1 MSVFIAVEKQGWVRR
16 TVPLVCKYWHELYRS
31 QDASPLHET
40 LELNFRK
47 EVERASAREW
57 GQEEDDEDWALRHPG
72 YASRLISWAADY
84 PIHGSRVISWAERRA
99 GSVRKLHFEGGFRG
113 AFEDFSPWDLG
124 RLVTLTGPSL
134 VELRIG
140 RWGFEELRKKR
151 FWKSLRDPVVPA
163 RQLRF
168 LVVNDDDG
176 VSESDVEPLGQLAGS
191 LEELVLKTAFSN
203 YHVVAHFSHFF
214 SPPALSFQLR
224 ARPSAFPS
232 LFRAANG
239 LSPPSLASAARRA
252 TS

>member
-1 MSVFIAVEKQGWVRR
+1 MSVFIAVEDQGWVRR

-72 YASRLISWAADY
+72 YASRVISWAAGY

-113 AFEDFSPWDLG
+113 AFEDFSPWYLG

-140 RWGFEELRKKR
+140 RWGFEELRR
-151 FWKSLRDPVVPA
+151 SLRSEVA
-163 RQLRF
+163 RKRP
-168 LVVNDDDG
+168 
-176 VSESDVEPLGQLAGS
+176 ERRSDL
-191 LEELVLKTAFSN
+191 
-203 YHVVAHFSHFF
+203 
-214 SPPALSFQLR
+214 
-224 ARPSAFPS
+224 
-232 LFRAANG
+232 
-239 LSPPSLASAARRA
+239 
-252 TS
+252 

>member
-1 MSVFIAVEKQGWVRR
+1 MSSTTKRIGSTKKNLVLSPSPSLSFPLSDPSSDAREPVSCLQRGRKRKTAKTTCALRGSIERWPKRSAPASSPRRSTTARRPSTKELLVSVFIAVEDQGWVRR

-72 YASRLISWAADY
+72 YASRVISWAADY

-99 GSVRKLHFEGGFRG
+99 GSKLHFEGGFRG
-113 AFEDFSPWDLG
+113 AFEDFSPWYLG

-140 RWGFEELRKKR
+140 RWGFEELRR
-151 FWKSLRDPVVPA
+151 SLRSEVA
-163 RQLRF
+163 RKRP
-168 LVVNDDDG
+168 
-176 VSESDVEPLGQLAGS
+176 ERRSDL
-191 LEELVLKTAFSN
+191 
-203 YHVVAHFSHFF
+203 
-214 SPPALSFQLR
+214 
-224 ARPSAFPS
+224 
-232 LFRAANG
+232 
-239 LSPPSLASAARRA
+239 
-252 TS
+252 